1 MGQPSLF
8 EQLEGRFISCNI
20 DGKTFMPRG
29 DLESIISKENVRAE
43 MKIKDGVLVKA
54 RLRKPS
60 DLPDRVAGQ
69 AKRIFAALV
78 VMDKVAAIEGL
89 LDEGLTDEHLPLT
102 HHPNPDHDAFLSIDG
117 STVFHFKNW
126 GGPTVKEFIQI
137 KQWLFVSPV
146 LDTTGQL
153 IHVNQ
158 NCALP
163 FTESEFS
170 GSGAAA
176 VVHRAKLH
184 QAHQRGF
191 EAETDGFLVAVKEFH
206 KKAEFDKENETLQQ
220 IKALPHRHIIQH
232 FVSIDKGVKDKGK
245 GEGKGYII
253 FPWAAGGNLHDFWEH
268 SVQEPSQERV
278 LWSLQQMLGLTTAL
292 HMLHEHFKCRHGD
305 LKPGNILCVKEG
317 EETVL
322 KLADFGIS
330 KIHSAQTAYRKIA
343 TTTAYLTPSYQGPE
357 VEFEKTD
364 ELDQRPRSRKYDIW
378 SLGCVF
384 LELAIWVLYGPRG
397 IEDFFGARGNSTSS
411 SSSSSPLYSVTNKAS
426 KSAIV
431 HELVSWTIG
440 KLENNPP
447 CEGDTALA
455 ALLHLIK
462 NKMLKPE
469 VDERPSAA
477 DVCRQLEIILQE
489 AEKRPSYLF
498 NSPAGLVLPNLD
510 FEEFHSDFNSG
521 K

>member
-1 MGQPSLF
+1 MDLPSLF
-8 EQLEGRFISCNI
+8 DQLEDGFISCPI
-20 DGKTFMPRG
+20 DGKKFMPR
-29 DLESIISKENVRAE
+29 DYLESIISKENVKGE

-54 RLRKPS
+54 KLRKPS
-60 DLPDRVAGQ
+60 DLPERVASR

-102 HHPNPDHDAFLSIDG
+102 HDPDPKHDAFLSIDG
-117 STVFHFKNW
+117 STAFHFANC
-126 GGPTVKEFIQI
+126 GGPTVKEFIHN
-137 KQWLFVSPV
+137 KQWLFVSPI

-153 IHVNQ
+153 IQVDQ

-163 FTESEFS
+163 FTESDFA
-170 GSGAAA
+170 GSGAAG
-176 VVHRAKLH
+176 VVHWAKLH

-191 EAETDGFLVAVKEFH
+191 EAETDGLQVAVKEFH

-220 IKALPHRHIIQH
+220 IKALQHRHIIRH
-232 FVSIDKGVKDKGK
+232 LVSIYKRVEDKGK

-253 FPWAAGGNLHDFWEH
+253 FPWAAGGNLQDFWEH

-278 LWSLQQMLGLTTAL
+278 LWSIQQMLGLTTAL
-292 HMLHEHFKCRHGD
+292 YMLHEHFKCRHGD
-305 LKPGNILCVKEG
+305 LKPGNILCVKES

-330 KIHSAQTAYRKIA
+330 KIHHAQTTYRKTA
-343 TTTAYLTPSYQGPE
+343 TTTPYLTPSYQGPE
-357 VEFEKTD
+357 VEFEKTSAM
-364 ELDQRPRSRKYDIW
+364 DQHPRSRKYDIW

-384 LELAIWVLYGPRG
+384 LELAIWVLYGPQG
-397 IEDFFGARGNSTSS
+397 IKDFFGARGNGTSS
-411 SSSSSPLYSVTNKAS
+411 SSSSSPLYSVTDKAA

-431 HELVSWTIG
+431 HELASWTIG
-440 KLENNPP
+440 KLENNPL

-455 ALLHLIK
+455 ALLNLIK
-462 NKMLKPE
+462 DEMLKPKVE
-469 VDERPSAA
+469 ERPSAA
-477 DVCRQLEIILQE
+477 DVCRQLENILQE
-489 AEKRPSYLF
+489 AEKRPSYLL
-498 NSPAGLVLPNLD
+498 NSPASLVLPKLD